1 MENLIKNNKK
11 EFIFHYSKYQFVL
24 NIQTRKEF
32 QNKMIDDE
40 DIMKVLMI
48 KNNILPDIC
57 LSIRNILENI
67 LIDIKNLKNS
77 PNIDLDLLQI
87 FINNNVYFDSL
98 FNYLIPTRF
107 SDNLEYKYSKLLFD
121 LVHFF
126 FPWEKILET
135 KDLKEEE
142 KK

>member
-24 NIQTRKEF
+24 NIETRKEF